1 MFGLSDTSLG
11 LTASLL
17 LHVGVVAACCGT
29 FGEGQGAGAGLGVV
43 SVDLLPHQD
52 QAAAADRESVS
63 REAPQAHPTDPRQGL
78 VEARKESLPPHRILP
93 QRSASARSTSEVKK
107 DVAETPT
114 RESVA
119 VAGGGG
125 LLGALFSPIVA
136 LNVPRPEYPRAARRD
151 GIEGV
156 VIVLARVEPDG
167 TLSGA
172 SVVSSSGHQALDDAA
187 IRSFQDATFK
197 PAMRGG
203 VPVTAEKKF
212 AVRFD
217 ITE

>member
-29 FGEGQGAGAGLGVV
+29 FGEGEGAGAGLGVV
-43 SVDLLPHQD
+43 SVDLVPD
-52 QAAAADRESVS
+52 QEMAAAADPESES
-63 REAPQAHPTDPRQGL
+63 REEPLAHPADPLQGL
-78 VEARKESLPPHRILP
+78 VEARKESLPSNRIP
-93 QRSASARSTSEVKK
+93 PRRSVSEKANREVKK
-107 DVAETPT
+107 DVAETPIQ
-114 RESVA
+114 ES

-136 LNVPRPEYPRAARRD
+136 LDVPKPEYPRAARRN

-172 SVVSSSGHQALDDAA
+172 SIVSSSGHQALDDAA